1 MSSGLSRHTLVESDR
16 GRCRDL
22 DSVTSLTT
30 TSDLGGAFSL
40 DSSSSI
46 RVMWSGREC
55 IRDIAM
61 SFAETTL
68 SVEQE
73 LPVDICREM
82 MGFTLGGVGSN
93 PANGSYSNMQ

>member
-1 MSSGLSRHTLVESDR
+1 
-16 GRCRDL
+16 
-22 DSVTSLTT
+22 
-30 TSDLGGAFSL
+30 
-40 DSSSSI
+40 
-46 RVMWSGREC
+46 MWSGREC